1 MNNKFKIF
9 INFMNSYL
17 FPTGAIREVEK
28 KLFDYND
35 MERMIDAP
43 SADKSFK
50 IFNDLSYA
58 DELLDVDN
66 PEQYEEVLAHD
77 LGQVRDFVS
86 SIAPDK
92 RVLDLMLAPYDF
104 NNLKIIFKTK
114 YAGKD
119 IKIEDLSSLGMIGK
133 EKFYNVILNKGASSD
148 IPPEYGDII
157 KDACEIFEKN
167 NTPQIIDAYFDKKYF
182 EFILNKAIK
191 MKDRDLI
198 DFIKIKIDIANI
210 KLVLRSKLLDRP
222 VDDVRKDTIVGGNE
236 NNLLR
241 AYKKGLHEMV
251 NDISDLFIN
260 LQIKNSLN
268 IFLESGDF
276 WRFEKGMDNHIVAL
290 LQESHIK
297 KEGPF
302 VLVAYFLAKV
312 NAIHNIQIIMAGKIN
327 NIKGEEIKERVRNL
341 Y

>member
-1 MNNKFKIF
+1 
-9 INFMNSYL
+9 MNSYL

-148 IPPEYGDII
+148 IPPEY
-157 KDACEIFEKN
+157 A
-167 NTPQIIDAYFDKKYF
+167 
-182 EFILNKAIK
+182 
-191 MKDRDLI
+191 
-198 DFIKIKIDIANI
+198 
-210 KLVLRSKLLDRP
+210 
-222 VDDVRKDTIVGGNE
+222 
-236 NNLLR
+236 
-241 AYKKGLHEMV
+241 H
-251 NDISDLFIN
+251 
-260 LQIKNSLN
+260 
-268 IFLESGDF
+268 
-276 WRFEKGMDNHIVAL
+276 
-290 LQESHIK
+290 
-297 KEGPF
+297 
-302 VLVAYFLAKV
+302 
-312 NAIHNIQIIMAGKIN
+312 
-327 NIKGEEIKERVRNL
+327 
-341 Y
+341 